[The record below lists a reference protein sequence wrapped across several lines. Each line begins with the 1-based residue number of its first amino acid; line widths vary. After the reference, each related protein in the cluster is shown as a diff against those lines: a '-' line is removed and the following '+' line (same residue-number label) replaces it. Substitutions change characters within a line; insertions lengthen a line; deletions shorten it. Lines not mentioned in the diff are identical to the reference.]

1 MVMKLNQMM
10 GCFLVECMQ
19 IGRGGKNYKY
29 KKVSQG
35 MKTFQEF
42 VLECSQLDEG
52 GLSRLV
58 GQAKKKGVAVLSGT
72 RDDKSSKE
80 NKARNQQLVKDIR
93 GKGLPGPTKAKGK
106 WEGGSERSHIV
117 TSGKQGKRAFKDK
130 VKSLGVKYDQ
140 DAVITQSPG
149 KSATLTR
156 TRKDGMDKKSK
167 SIGKMRPGKSNP
179 KNETQIKGK
188 TFTYEK

>member
-1 MVMKLNQMM
+1 MKEW
-10 GCFLVECMQ
+10 FLVECMQ
-19 IGRGGKNYKY
+19 TGRGGKNYKY

-35 MKTFQEF
+35 MKTFSEF

-72 RDDKSSKE
+72 RGDKSSKE

-93 GKGLPGPTKAKGK
+93 GKGLPGPTKSKGK

-117 TSGKQGKRAFKDK
+117 TSGKHGKRKFKK
-130 VKSLGVKYDQ
+130 KIESLGKKYNQ

-156 TRKDGMDKKSK
+156 TRKGGMDKKRT

>member
-1 MVMKLNQMM
+1 MKE
-10 GCFLVECMQ
+10 CFLVECMQ
-19 IGRGGKNYKY
+19 TGRGGKNYKY

-35 MKTFQEF
+35 MKTFSEF

-72 RDDKSSKE
+72 RGDKSSKE

-93 GKGLPGPTKAKGK
+93 GKGLPGPTKSKGK

-130 VKSLGVKYDQ
+130 IKSLGVKYKQ

-156 TRKDGMDKKSK
+156 TRKGGMDKKSK
-167 SIGKMRPGKSNP
+167 NIGKMRPGKSNP

>member
-1 MVMKLNQMM
+1 
-10 GCFLVECMQ
+10 
-19 IGRGGKNYKY
+19 
-29 KKVSQG
+29 
-35 MKTFQEF
+35 MKTYQEF
-42 VLECSQLDEG
+42 MLECSQLDEG
-52 GLSRLV
+52 GLSRIV
-58 GQAKKKGVAVLSGT
+58 SKAKKKGIAVISGA
-72 RDDKSSKE
+72 RGDKSPKE
-80 NKARNQQLVKDIR
+80 NKARRRQLAKDIR
-93 GKGLPGPTKAKGK
+93 GKGLPGPTKSKGK

-117 TSGKQGKRAFKDK
+117 TSGKQGKRKFKK
-130 VKSLGVKYDQ
+130 KIESLGKKYKQ

-156 TRKDGMDKKSK
+156 TRKDGMDKKRK